1 MIEMIRQ
8 GLREEGVEISI
19 SKICRYLEVPRR
31 TVYYRPVKLAPK
43 VNPELEVPIK
53 AMIEQEPSFGYR
65 TVAGLLGMNKNTVQR
80 IFQLRGWQVRKR
92 SIGFRP
98 RIQALPSV
106 ATAPDQRWST
116 DLCRVWGGRDGW
128 LTLALV
134 MDCHTRQLLGWQL
147 SRSGKATTAASA
159 LEQALIYRYGSLG
172 RVPVPFLLRSDN
184 GLVFTSR
191 HYTRLV
197 RSYGLR
203 QEFITPHCPQQ
214 NGMVERLIRTLKEQ
228 CAHRHRFE
236 TLQHAM
242 RVIGDWI
249 QFYNHRRPHQALGM
263 KTPAE
268 AYATACALA
277 A

>member
-1 MIEMIRQ
+1 MVTIQQ
-8 GLREEGVEISI
+8 GLREDGIQVSMARL
-19 SKICRYLEVPRR
+19 CRWFGQPRR
-31 TVYYRPVKLAPK
+31 TVYYTPTKAAPK
-43 VNPELEVPIK
+43 VKAELAAPIK
-53 AMIEQEPSFGYR
+53 ALIEEEPSFGYR
-65 TVAGLLGMNKNTVQR
+65 TVAGLLDMNKNTVQR
-80 IFQLRGWQVRKR
+80 VFQLMGWQVRKR
-92 SIGFRP
+92 AVGMRP

-106 ATAPDQRWST
+106 AQAPDERWAT

-134 MDCHTRQLLGWQL
+134 IDCYTRQLLGWQL
-147 SRSGKATTAASA
+147 SRSGKASTAAAA
-159 LEQALIYRYGSLG
+159 LEQALIARFGVLG
-172 RVPVPFLLRSDN
+172 RVRRPFLLRSDN

-191 HYTRLV
+191 DYTRLV

-214 NGMVERLIRTLKEQ
+214 NGMVERVIRTLKEQ
-228 CAHRHRFE
+228 CVHRHRFE
-236 TLQHAM
+236 SQQHAT

-268 AYATACALA
+268 AYALA

>member
-1 MIEMIRQ
+1 MVSIQQ
-8 GLREEGVEISI
+8 GLRDDGFEVSMVKLCRWFGVA
-19 SKICRYLEVPRR
+19 RR
-31 TVYYRPVKLAPK
+31 TVYYQPTKAPPK
-43 VNPELEVPIK
+43 VRPELAEPIK
-53 AMIEQEPSFGYR
+53 ALIEEEPSFGYR
-65 TVAGLLGMNKNTVQR
+65 TVAGLLDMNKNTVQR
-80 IFQLRGWQVRKR
+80 IFQLMGWQVRKR
-92 SIGFRP
+92 SVGCRP

-106 ATAPDQRWST
+106 TQAPDERWAT
-116 DLCRVWGGRDGW
+116 DLCRIWGGRDGW

-134 MDCHTRQLLGWQL
+134 IDCYTRQLLGWHL
-147 SRSGKATTAASA
+147 SRSGKASTAAAA
-159 LEQALIYRYGSLG
+159 LEQALITRFGTLG
-172 RVPVPFLLRSDN
+172 RVQTPFLLRSDN

-191 HYTRLV
+191 DYTRLV

-214 NGMVERLIRTLKEQ
+214 NGMVERVIRTLKEQ

-236 TLQHAM
+236 TQQHAS

-268 AYATACALA
+268 AYALA

>member
-1 MIEMIRQ
+1 MVTIQQ
-8 GLREEGVEISI
+8 GLREDGFEVSMVKLCRWFGVA
-19 SKICRYLEVPRR
+19 RR
-31 TVYYRPVKLAPK
+31 SVYYRPTRAAPK
-43 VNPELEVPIK
+43 VNPALAEPIK
-53 AMIEQEPSFGYR
+53 ALIEAEPSFGYR

-80 IFQLRGWQVRKR
+80 IFQLKGWQVRKR
-92 SIGFRP
+92 AVGRRP

-106 ATAPDQRWST
+106 ATAPDQRWAT

-134 MDCHTRQLLGWQL
+134 IDCHTRQLLGWHL
-147 SRSGKATTAASA
+147 SRSGKASTAVAA
-159 LEQALIYRYGSLG
+159 LEQALIARYGTLG
-172 RVPVPFLLRSDN
+172 RVPEPFLLRSDN

-191 HYTRLV
+191 DYTRLI
-197 RSYGLR
+197 RSYGLQ

-228 CAHRHRFE
+228 CVHRHRFE
-236 TLQHAM
+236 SQQHAM
-242 RVIGDWI
+242 RALGDWI

-263 KTPAE
+263 KTPAQ
-268 AYATACALA
+268 AYALA

>member
-1 MIEMIRQ
+1 MIASVRQ
-8 GLREEGVEISI
+8 GLKEDGFEVSV
-19 SKICRYLEVPRR
+19 SQLCRWFEVPRR
-31 TVYYRPVKLAPK
+31 TVYYKPTKAPPTVKQELA
-43 VNPELEVPIK
+43 EPIK
-53 AMIEQEPSFGYR
+53 AMIEAEPSFGYR
-65 TVAGLLGMNKNTVQR
+65 TVACLLGMNKNTVQR
-80 IFQLRGWQVRKR
+80 IFQLKGWQVRKR
-92 SIGFRP
+92 ATGHRP
-98 RIQALPSV
+98 RIEALPSV
-106 ATAPDQRWST
+106 AARPDQRWAT

-134 MDCHTRQLLGWQL
+134 IDCCSRQLLGWHL
-147 SRSGKATTAASA
+147 SRSGKAVTAAAA
-159 LEQALIYRYGSLG
+159 LEQALIARFGTLG
-172 RVPVPFLLRSDN
+172 RVREPFLLRSDN

-191 HYTRLV
+191 KYTQLV

-214 NGMVERLIRTLKEQ
+214 NGMVERVIRTLKEQ
-228 CAHRHRFE
+228 CTHRHRFE
-236 TLQHAM
+236 TLQHAS

-268 AYATACALA
+268 AYALA